1 MAAEQRSLFPQ
12 ELPGPEAEHGGR
24 TIYTIGHS
32 TRPLDAL
39 VSALSRHGVERLV
52 DIRHFPA
59 SRHNPQFNRSVL
71 EAELPRWGIEYL
83 TLEALG
89 GFRAGGYQAHM
100 ETEEF
105 ARGIERLEALAA
117 QKRTAYMCAEV
128 KWWRCHRRHV
138 SDVLAARGWRVIH
151 IFDEKRAE
159 PHRKKDNVIKCD

>member
-1 MAAEQRSLFPQ
+1 MAAEQGLLFPQ
-12 ELPGPEAEHGGR
+12 VALRPEAERAGR
-24 TIYTIGHS
+24 TVYTIGHS
-32 TRPLDAL
+32 TRPLEAL
-39 VSALSRHGVERLV
+39 VSALRRHGVELLV

-71 EAELPRWGIEYL
+71 EAELPGRGVEYL

-89 GFRAGGYQAHM
+89 GYRAGGYRAYMQ
-100 ETEEF
+100 TEEF

-138 SDVLAARGWRVIH
+138 SDVLAARGWTVIH
-151 IFDEKRAE
+151 IWDEKRAE
-159 PHRKKDNVIKCD
+159 PHRDKDNVIKCD